1 MKNDM
6 RNKMLHMERERERID
21 SKLELLNFDSKKES
35 SWILW
40 KNSIFSFIKN
50 LSFLNLSTLKY
61 LSFWF
66 LSTLIIWSTLL
77 SFNLVSANSDSIFTI
92 EWLNLN
98 QEHINSNWSWNW
110 NGNQQWNSNQWTK
123 DWTQQITPDLR
134 TAIQKEYDKL
144 WDKNSMTYVL
154 DNNNDWKLDLVQI
167 TWERFIVKEFNE
179 NLWIFQT
186 TKEQWNIFLSWWKI
200 LRLYKDWKLFHV
212 TLLSTMSALVSYFD
226 QKKLV
231 VVDNWNIWNT
241 INDTHWESLKYY
253 YWIYNFKPTK
263 QIVDRSILDR
273 NQIFSNN
280 VRQPIDLYFVEWLW
294 WSENLKNFEL
304 YWSLPWWST
313 NYSTIE
319 SVDTKLIQARNEDTT
334 TNYKLLKNWN
344 EIFSVDNV
352 HWLQIIWDF
361 ESHWKKDLLTFENYT
376 NKQWIKSQKLK
387 IYNYNWT
394 EYEKVFET
402 DSLYISWF
410 SSWSKKYLQVKRLD
424 WKVYL
429 YKFNESLNTYE
440 MSDDI
445 SWDEFEIFQVWDKK
459 LISAKKFLSKSSW
472 LWFVNL
478 YELKNDWA
486 IEKISEEWL
495 SNWYVWYDFK
505 ILQNDEKSLWTNKW
519 KIFWLRKWNEYK
531 LYFRNTTTWKLEK
544 VENWTDNQWIL
555 LWWVPNDWSEDKRFI
570 CVDNLCWT
578 TKSENNQSE
587 MFYHDS
593 DWSLKRLKWKQ
604 HKLFS
609 LYDTLNRLTKNW
621 SWQTNWWLECD
632 DRTWTTT
639 CNDYYKKEEFA
650 KPYNLNDL
658 AAHLEKATVLENWN
672 IVLNWTWAEDIW
684 NLIWSYYIYWNKN
697 LLTDTWN
704 VWVSYQN
711 LSRHDWNNFSIMW
724 KWYFDWRSTA
734 PASIIFWFEPT
745 WQNFSYVNY
754 KATYVCS
761 WNCRD
766 EAWYVVNEFTTIFT
780 AKEWKSSW
788 NVWWFENWDPYR
800 NLSPRIYAIV
810 MYCWFHENKYTPN
823 PAYYSIWSIRY
834 QRSTR
839 STFVMKENTT
849 YDQILSTCNYQPNQ
863 LKLSWIKY
871 KNF

>member
-1 MKNDM
+1 M
-6 RNKMLHMERERERID
+6 
-21 SKLELLNFDSKKES
+21 
-35 SWILW
+35 WILW
-40 KNSIFSFIKN
+40 KNSIFSFIKKYNKSN
-50 LSFLNLSTLKY
+50 LSFLNLSYIKY
-61 LSFWF
+61 LSLWF
-66 LSTLIIWSTLL
+66 LSTLLLWSTL
-77 SFNLVSANSDSIFTI
+77 STNLASANSDSIFTI
-92 EWLNLN
+92 EGLNLN
-98 QEHINSNWSWNW
+98 QEHISSNWWNWSWNW
-110 NGNQQWNSNQWTK
+110 NQQWNTNQWTK
-123 DWTQQITPDLR
+123 DWTQQITQDLR
-134 TAIQKEYDKL
+134 TAIQKETDKL
-144 WDKNSMTYVL
+144 WDKNSVTYVL

-167 TWERFIVKEFNE
+167 TYQSFFVKEFNE
-179 NLWIFQT
+179 NLWVFQT
-186 TKEQWNIFLSWWKI
+186 KFEMWNTNNLKFV
-200 LRLYKDWKLFHV
+200 RLYKNWKLFHV
-212 TLLSTMSALVSYFD
+212 WVIDTMAHLQRYFNN
-226 QKKLV
+226 KKLV
-231 VVDNWNIWNT
+231 VINNWNVWN
-241 INDTHWESLKYY
+241 WLYYSAAEWLKYH

-263 QIVDRSILDR
+263 QIVDRSTLDA
-273 NQIFSNN
+273 NQIFSSNL
-280 VRQPIDLYFVEWLW
+280 RKPIDLYFVEWLW

-429 YKFNESLNTYE
+429 YKFNESSNTYE

-505 ILQNDEKSLWTNKW
+505 ILQNDEKSLWINKW
-519 KIFWLRKWNEYK
+519 RIFWLRKWNEYK

-555 LWWVPNDWSEDKRFI
+555 LWWVPNDWSEDRRFI

-587 MFYHDS
+587 MFYKDS

-609 LYDTLNRLTKNW
+609 ISDSLNQLTKNW
-621 SWQTNWWLECD
+621 AWQTNWWLECD

-639 CNDYYKKEEFA
+639 CNNYYKKDEFV

-658 AAHLEKATVLENWN
+658 ASLLGQATVLENWN
-672 IVLNWTWAEDIW
+672 IVLKWTWREDMW
-684 NLIWSYYIYWNKN
+684 NFIWSYYIYWNKN
-697 LLTDTWN
+697 LFTDTWN

-711 LSRHDWNNFSIMW
+711 LSAHDWNNFSTMW
-724 KWYFDWRSTA
+724 KSYYNWRDYS
-734 PASIIFWFEPT
+734 PAEIIFWFEPT

-754 KATYVCS
+754 KARYVCS
-761 WNCRD
+761 WSCS
-766 EAWYVVNEFTTIFT
+766 EVAWYTVNYYTTILEY
-780 AKEWKSSW
+780 KEWW
-788 NVWWFENWDPYR
+788 QLTWDRWWTWDPYHYR
-800 NLSPRIYAIV
+800 SPLDYAIV

-823 PAYYSIWSIRY
+823 PAYYSIWTARIS
-834 QRSTR
+834 RSTR
-839 STFVMKENTT
+839 STFVIKQNTT
-849 YDQILSTCNYQPNQ
+849 YDQILSTCNYQPDQ

>member
-1 MKNDM
+1 M
-6 RNKMLHMERERERID
+6 RERKRESR
-21 SKLELLNFDSKKES
+21 SELDNFIVEKKKV
-35 SWILW
+35 WILW
-40 KNSIFSFIKN
+40 MNSIFSFFKKWLYSR

-61 LSFWF
+61 LSFWL
-66 LSTLIIWSTLL
+66 LSLLVWSTLL
-77 SFNLVSANSDSIFTI
+77 SNITSANSDSIFTI

-98 QEHINSNWSWNW
+98 QEHISTNWWNNWWW
-110 NGNQQWNSNQWTK
+110 NNNWWNSNQWTK
-123 DWTQQITPDLR
+123 DWTQQITQDLR
-134 TAIQKEYDKL
+134 TAIQKEIDKL
-144 WDKNSMTYVL
+144 WDKTSVSYVL

-167 TWERFIVKEFNE
+167 TTDEFVVKEFNE

-186 TKEQWNIFLSWWKI
+186 KYEMWNLSRSNLKI
-200 LRLYKDWKLFHV
+200 VRLYKNWKLFHV
-212 TLLSTMSALVSYFD
+212 SPINTMTHLQRYYNN
-226 QKKLV
+226 KKLI
-231 VVDNWNIWNT
+231 VVDNWNVWN
-241 INDTHWESLKYY
+241 WLYYPAAEWLKYH

-263 QIVDRSILDR
+263 QIIDRSTLDA
-273 NQIFSNN
+273 NQIFSSNL
-280 VRQPIDLYFVEWLW
+280 RKPIDLYFVEWLW

-319 SVDTKLIQARNEDTT
+319 SVDTKLLQARNEDTT

-429 YKFNESLNTYE
+429 YKFNESSNTYE

-531 LYFRNTTTWKLEK
+531 LYFRNTTSWKLEK

-578 TKSENNQSE
+578 TKSENNQPE

-609 LYDTLNRLTKNW
+609 ISDSLNQLTKDTNW
-621 SWQTNWWLECD
+621 NTNWWLECD

-639 CNDYYKKEEFA
+639 CNNYYKKEEFV
-650 KPYNLNDL
+650 KTYDLNTL
-658 AAHLEKATVLENWN
+658 VQHLGQATVLENWN
-672 IVLNWTWAEDIW
+672 IVLKWTWKEDIW

-711 LSRHDWNNFSIMW
+711 LSTHDWNNFSTMW
-724 KWYFDWRSTA
+724 KSYRTSWRDSW
-734 PASIIFWFEPT
+734 PAAVVFWFEPT

-754 KATYVCS
+754 SRTF
-761 WNCRD
+761 NCNWSYCRED
-766 EAWYVVNEFTTIFT
+766 AWYQINEFTEILTT
-780 AKEWKSSW
+780 ME
-788 NVWWFENWDPYR
+788 WWFKWWQWSPYNENIKRP
-800 NLSPRIYAIV
+800 NHYAIAL
-810 MYCWFHENKYTPN
+810 YCWFNENKQTLN
-823 PAYYSIWSIRY
+823 PAYYEFWTHRERLTTKRTWIIK
-834 QRSTR
+834 Q
-839 STFVMKENTT
+839 NTT